1 MYDGGVLPSPP
12 SDEDALV
19 DDAELARRL
28 VGVLPFVAN
37 RGLPSHVLA
46 IVLVVKDRPG
56 ITVSFLRDALGIP
69 QATAS
74 TWLKEAVEEGVV
86 EVRASEHD
94 KRATLA
100 RLTAKGARYFADVR
114 RARAPSTRAHPTRT
128 RPTHTR

>member
-19 DDAELARRL
+19 DDADLARRL
-28 VGVLPFVAN
+28 VGVLSCVAN

-46 IVLVVKDRPG
+46 VVLVIKDRPG
-56 ITVSFLRDALGIP
+56 ITVRFLRDALGIP

-114 RARAPSTRAHPTRT
+114 RARAPSTHARPTRT
-128 RPTHTR
+128 R

>member
-1 MYDGGVLPSPP
+1 VYDGGVLPSPP

-19 DDAELARRL
+19 DDADLARRL

-46 IVLVVKDRPG
+46 VVLVVKDRPG
-56 ITVSFLRDALGIP
+56 ITVRFLRDALGVP

-86 EVRASEHD
+86 EVRTSEHD

-114 RARAPSTRAHPTRT
+114 RARAHSTRAR
-128 RPTHTR
+128 